1 MPSQRV
7 PESIAEKKEAL
18 DWIDRYADGVLSRA
32 FSHFAAKKGWKISAA
47 QIRYWYKNREAI
59 RQASSDLLRL
69 RGAGARPRLG
79 EIEDM
84 LFDEIVYRRSEHHKV
99 SRQ

>member
-7 PESIAEKKEAL
+7 PKSIAKKKEAL
-18 DWIDRYADGVLSRA
+18 DWIDRYADG
-32 FSHFAAKKGWKISAA
+32 KISAA

-84 LFDEIVYRRSEHHKV
+84 LFDEIVYMRSEHHKV